1 MLIFSKAKL
10 VFLSM
15 PKTGTTAYETA
26 LSPFA
31 SQYVCDPPELKHA
44 PVYRYNRFFRPMLEK
59 FVSPDI
65 ETLAVVREPIDWL
78 GSWYR
83 YRHRPFLAGKPTSTA
98 GMSFDAFVQAYCKGS
113 RPAFANVGS
122 QVNFV
127 KPQPNGTKVDHLFRY
142 ENQSGLLTFLEER
155 LGIKIELA
163 RENVSPAMPL
173 SLSPEV
179 EEKLRRKCA
188 EEFELW
194 ESIT

>member
-1 MLIFSKAKL
+1 
-10 VFLSM
+10 
-15 PKTGTTAYETA
+15 
-26 LSPFA
+26 
-31 SQYVCDPPELKHA
+31 
-44 PVYRYNRFFRPMLEK
+44 
-59 FVSPDI
+59 
-65 ETLAVVREPIDWL
+65 
-78 GSWYR
+78 
-83 YRHRPFLAGKPTSTA
+83 
-98 GMSFDAFVQAYCKGS
+98 MSFDAFVQAYCKGS

-179 EEKLRRKCA
+179 EKKLRRKCA